1 MSSPHVTVIVLHWRG
16 APRTLACLHSLAA
29 LDYPAYRVLLVDN
42 GALPTEMQQ
51 IRAQFPTLEI
61 LQLYR
66 NRGFAGGVNPAIRCA
81 LSHGS
86 DYVLLLNNDTLVPPD
101 LLTRLVAVQ
110 QQHPQVGILS
120 PKLQRADEPSKLA
133 GLGCT
138 VTWYDVVPS
147 GWDTPDTHDDDH
159 LLFFDAVFG
168 SAMFVA
174 RAVFEQA
181 GLLDERFFFY
191 YEDIDLCLRARQ
203 QGFAVACYPAVRVQ
217 HAVAASTQHIRGLR
231 MFYMGFSRQLFF
243 QKYHPSITRL
253 CFLLR
258 EPVHILRMARARWRV
273 AGKPADAIGYIAGC
287 LSGLIATLHPP
298 DTEGT
303 VR

>member
-1 MSSPHVTVIVLHWRG
+1 MSTPYVTVIVLHWRG
-16 APRTLACLHSLAA
+16 AERTLACLHSLAA
-29 LDYPAYRVLLVDN
+29 LDYTAYRVLLVDN
-42 GALPTEMQQ
+42 GALPAEMQQ
-51 IRAQFPTLEI
+51 IRAQFPTLDV
-61 LQLYR
+61 LRLAT
-66 NRGFAGGVNPAIRCA
+66 NRGFAGGMNPAIRLA
-81 LSHGS
+81 LSRGS

-120 PKLQRADEPSKLA
+120 PKLHRADEPGRLA

-147 GWDTPDTHDDDH
+147 GWDTPDTADTDH
-159 LLFFDAVFG
+159 LLYFDAVFG

-174 RAVFEQA
+174 RAVFAQA

-203 QGFAVACYPAVRVQ
+203 HGFAVACDPTVRVQ

-231 MFYMGFSRQLFF
+231 MFYMGYSRQLFF
-243 QKYHPSITRL
+243 QKYHPGITRL

-273 AGKPADAIGYIAGC
+273 AGKPADAIGYLAGC
-287 LSGLIATLHPP
+287 LSGLVATLRPP
-298 DTEGT
+298 APEGT
-303 VR
+303 AR